1 MAKKASVRRRS
12 NKGALVKGVSRPLP
26 IELLSE
32 QMFRDEL
39 RKLMKGYSG
48 LYALY
53 RGQRLY
59 YVGLADNIFWRL
71 HHHTRNRHRG
81 KWNRFAIYRISRV
94 RFLKDIEA
102 LVLRIAKPPG
112 NAVSGNFHP
121 DADVTKALRKIQRNQ
136 ARTLNR
142 VRRTLREK
150 F

>member
-1 MAKKASVRRRS
+1 MTRRH
-12 NKGALVKGVSRPLP
+12 RPLVFQYL
-26 IELLSE
+26 EHAASSLLAEHGEAIRTHVGGSH
-32 QMFRDEL
+32 
-39 RKLMKGYSG
+39 GV
-48 LYALY
+48 YALY
-53 RGQRLY
+53 KRQRLY

-71 HHHTRNRHRG
+71 HHHTRNRHRV